1 MVSNKERVVGRLY
14 EECFGK
20 HCEQASVRFR
30 GINGVSKHFIYSTSM
45 GSGNVA
51 SVPLSSWDKS
61 MWRAFVE
68 RAEAYYKVTIDRIDA
83 VILTPAKGP
92 GITYIV

>member
-30 GINGVSKHFIYSTSM
+30 GINSVSKHFIYSTSM
-45 GSGNVA
+45 DSGNVA

-68 RAEAYYKVTIDRIDA
+68 RAETYFTIDRIDA